1 METFLLEN
9 EHIINNVYY
18 KLMERSGP
26 AHSMSYIYSL
36 FYASIIGGCVYLT
49 IQHMNPK
56 RLADFISYDSIS
68 VFKPKPASA
77 KSDPPPVAVAKTY
90 PTIEPG
96 SQITENPDSDGYISD
111 FEY

>member
-26 AHSMSYIYSL
+26 THSMSYIYSL

-56 RLADFISYDSIS
+56 KLTDLISYDSIS
-68 VFKPKPASA
+68 VFKPKSA
-77 KSDPPPVAVAKTY
+77 
-90 PTIEPG
+90 TIEPG
-96 SQITENPDSDGYISD
+96 TQIPENPDSDGYISD